1 MAPKKKGSGKG
12 KGEKGY
18 KTEKLPEAKKKDEDD
33 DSEDGSDEEDTSSEE
48 EEAGGEAAAS
58 APRDDLP
65 KFKNK
70 EELRQWEAELK
81 EQALADKKTMDRLEE
96 VRQRRE
102 KARLEREAAEKAEA
116 EAEAKK
122 KAEDEEKEKKRQE
135 ALSERPVLDVPGPKD
150 IKSACMKL
158 QDVAGDEFLAK
169 HGIKGATGN
178 KLAKMKH
185 GDFKNISQD
194 FHDNADTSQLHTY
207 KDPALGAFADRR
219 ALFDSGAQAQRLE
232 AVYDIDWSQLPA
244 ASSAKQKQNQA
255 APKMEFAEEKKA
267 SPQQEP
273 AAENTFKEATPNKE
287 LTEEKV
293 ASQEQEPTA
302 EDLQRKEL
310 EKAQNLAK
318 NALEEAERQLREC
331 ELRQPREKPSSQHSS
346 MNKVAAGSSSD
357 TAKEAEDQVKSEWEQ
372 EQNEYIK
379 IEKEYW
385 YDCEEEMVVVPQ
397 VLLRKTSKSSGCR
410 QM

>member
-1 MAPKKKGSGKG
+1 MS
-12 KGEKGY
+12 
-18 KTEKLPEAKKKDEDD
+18 PEALHESIQEEQCAAQSAQQSQGSKQPMEVKLSRDSPSPNKSGAGSWRQCAVCDD
-33 DSEDGSDEEDTSSEE
+33 VAYEGTKYCFTCCAKWRGWRGDSKPMRSFEGV
-48 EEAGGEAAAS
+48 AAAARKLNS
-58 APRDDLP
+58 KTKGNAVESKCQDCGKIIPAGEMWDQVAQDGGKYCHECWSSWPSRCI
-65 KFKNK
+65 KWA
-70 EELRQWEAELK
+70 R
-81 EQALADKKTMDRLEE
+81 EQ
-96 VRQRRE
+96 
-102 KARLEREAAEKAEA
+102 
-116 EAEAKK
+116 
-122 KAEDEEKEKKRQE
+122 
-135 ALSERPVLDVPGPKD
+135 
-150 IKSACMKL
+150 
-158 QDVAGDEFLAK
+158 QDVIRDEFLAK
-169 HGIKGATGN
+169 HGIEGAAGN

-185 GDFKNISQD
+185 GDFKKISQD
-194 FHDNADTSQLHTY
+194 FH
-207 KDPALGAFADRR
+207 DPALGAFADRR

-255 APKMEFAEEKKA
+255 APKKEFAEEKKA